1 MIEIYNKRSGEF
13 IGTVTQ
19 EQLQF
24 MQDQM
29 EEESIRDRDYSITPL
44 ELEFFIGQGADPELI
59 ALLRKA
65 LGDEDEVI
73 IEWREE

>member
-1 MIEIYNKRSGEF
+1 MIEIYNKRNGEF

-19 EQLQF
+19 EQLHF

-65 LGDEDEVI
+65 LGDKDEVI

>member
-1 MIEIYNKRSGEF
+1 MIEIYNKRSDEF
-13 IGTVTQ
+13 IGTVTE

-44 ELEFFIGQGADPELI
+44 EIEFFIGQGADPELI
-59 ALLRKA
+59 GLLRKA
-65 LGDEDEVI
+65 LGDKDEVI
-73 IEWREE
+73 IEWREK

>member
-1 MIEIYNKRSGEF
+1 MIDIYNKRSGEL
-13 IGTVTQ
+13 IGAVTQ

-29 EEESIRDRDYSITPL
+29 EEESLRDRDYSITPL
-44 ELEFFIGQGADPELI
+44 EIEYFLGQGADPELI
-59 ALLRKA
+59 DLLRNA
-65 LGDEDEVI
+65 LGDKDEIV